1 MPRHRWH
8 IVQPSKQG
16 TSTVTSTRA
25 VYIHRSIEN
34 TPFKDMYIC
43 KKNAVWS
50 KFLLICD
57 EVSSCLL
64 RK

>member
-34 TPFKDMYIC
+34 TPFKEMYIC
-43 KKNAVWS
+43 KKMLFGAS
-50 KFLLICD
+50 FLLICD

-64 RK
+64 